1 MITCILV
8 KGGAISALTTPTS
21 HCLHA
26 ELQTN

>member
-8 KGGAISALTTPTS
+8 KGDALSALTTPTS